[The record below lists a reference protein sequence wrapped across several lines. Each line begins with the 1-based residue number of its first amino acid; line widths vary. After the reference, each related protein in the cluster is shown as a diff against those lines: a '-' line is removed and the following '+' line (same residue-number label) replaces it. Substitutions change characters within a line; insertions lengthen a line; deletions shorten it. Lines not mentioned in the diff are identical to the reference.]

1 MPQQSPSKKG
11 YAPAPLGWGRRFDT
25 TSTRSGRMTTGCGF
39 RPRPGSSCAEA
50 AMIAGLQGSPLVG
63 IAGIDVAVPAN
74 LSGGRQ
80 FVDLGQGVG
89 KVSV

>member
-1 MPQQSPSKKG
+1 MLDGVLLASLESESPRLKWAHDDG
-11 YAPAPLGWGRRFDT
+11 MRLL
-25 TSTRSGRMTTGCGF
+25 
-39 RPRPGSSCAEA
+39 PRPGSSCAEA

>member
-1 MPQQSPSKKG
+1 
-11 YAPAPLGWGRRFDT
+11 
-25 TSTRSGRMTTGCGF
+25 
-39 RPRPGSSCAEA
+39 
-50 AMIAGLQGSPLVG
+50 MIAGLQGSPLVG